1 MKKLDVKAFSLSFGI
16 TSGISIMVLGW
27 LAITGW
33 GIRLVDVMSS
43 LYIGYSAS
51 FWGGIIGGIWAFV
64 DWGIGALIIAL
75 IYNALL
81 GQDDSEPRHHEAHQ
95 ESHHETHEDIHPASP
110 SDHETNL

>member
-16 TSGISIMVLGW
+16 TSGIGIMVLGW

-33 GIRLVDVMSS
+33 GIKLVDVMSS

-64 DWGIGALIIAL
+64 DWGVGALIIAL

-81 GQDDSEPRHHEAHQ
+81 SRDDSESHHHEPDHEAH
-95 ESHHETHEDIHPASP
+95 EDMHTAIP